1 MTTGHVITRERFI
14 EPVEKIHIGKYGG
27 NSPVHTHEFIELVY
41 VFAGSADHMSGG
53 VSTRVSQGDCFLIDL
68 ETEHGYENA
77 DDEFTVLNCLFQP
90 SFLSAAIRDDE
101 LFKQLAVNVF
111 VAFSKEEMSETLFV
125 KSGMAPGIST
135 FFGQMLAEY
144 ERKEVGY
151 LEVLQ
156 SLLKV
161 VLIYLFRGSKTAV
174 QPKIVTDILKYL
186 SEAGGRK
193 IKIEELSEAM
203 FFSPAH
209 ISRLF
214 KKYTGKNL
222 SDFMRE
228 NRLEYVCEKL
238 VTTNASIDAILVEY
252 GYNDKKN
259 FYEQFHR
266 IYGCTPKEYRIN
278 FLQGKIK
285 S

>member
-1 MTTGHVITRERFI
+1 MMNGKVMTRERFI
-14 EPVEKIHIGKYGG
+14 EPVEKIHLGKYFG
-27 NSPVHTHEFIELVY
+27 NAALHTHEFIELVY
-41 VFAGSADHMSGG
+41 VLSGSANHIVGRSC
-53 VSTRVSQGDCFLIDL
+53 SKIYPGDCFLIDIGK
-68 ETEHGYENA
+68 EHGYENA
-77 DDEFTVLNCLFQP
+77 DADFTIVNCLFQP

-111 VAFSKEEMSETLFV
+111 VAFSEEEMSDTLFV

-135 FFGQMLAEY
+135 LFSQMIMEY
-144 ERKEVGY
+144 EAKKTGY

-161 VLIYLFRGSKTAV
+161 SLIYLFRSSKTAV
-174 QPKIVTDILKYL
+174 QPKIVTDILAYL
-186 SEAGGRK
+186 RDAGGRK

-214 KKYTGKNL
+214 KKYTGMNL

-228 NRLEYVCEKL
+228 NRFGYVCEKL
-238 VTTNASIDAILVEY
+238 VTTNLSIDAILAEY
-252 GYNDKKN
+252 GYNDKKS

-266 IYGCTPKEYRIN
+266 IYGCTPKEYRLS
-278 FLQGKIK
+278 FSQPKK
-285 S
+285 